1 MGLASEQV
9 KQVLE
14 NLADHRQDLMQK
26 IEKDEML
33 ITLIRSEIGEL
44 EDAQE
49 ECEARLKKG
58 TRLKKRYDQNIQQT
72 QEAMDNLEST
82 ARRFTSTFAG
92 LGKLKKESR

>member
-26 IEKDEML
+26 VEKDDML
-33 ITLIRSEIGEL
+33 ITTLRSEIGEL
-44 EDAQE
+44 EDIQE
-49 ECEARLKKG
+49 EVEGRLKKG
-58 TRLKKRYDQNIQQT
+58 NRLKKRYDMNIEQT
-72 QEAMDNLEST
+72 TEAMDNLEQT

-92 LGKLKKESR
+92 LGKLKKEAR